1 MDDAVAS
8 WSQPQ
13 EAGHLPPVGIVVLQ
27 LITLRTIR
35 TALLQAASKQPGPY
49 TAPDDAAAA
58 RRGTLAIARAS
69 SSSALA
75 DHRLCEVM
83 ELALAAQGQPVTE
96 IAVDHAKWLYR
107 DAAKALASASQHLRQ
122 HIQPPR
128 AARPRPTT
136 AAAPAPDKR
145 NAAARLRTSLRL
157 PFRKDRAPN
166 PAPPAPKAVPP
177 APRRR

>member
-1 MDDAVAS
+1 MDDAAAS

-13 EAGHLPPVGIVVLQ
+13 EAGHLPPVGLVVLQ

-35 TALLQAASKQPGPY
+35 TALLQAAAEQPAPY
-49 TAPDDAAAA
+49 AAPDDAAAA
-58 RRGTLAIARAS
+58 RRGTLATARAS
-69 SSSALA
+69 SASALA

-83 ELALAAQGQPVTE
+83 ELVLAAQGQPATE

-107 DAAKALASASQHLRQ
+107 DAAKALSSASIHLRQ

-128 AARPRPTT
+128 AARTRPEP
-136 AAAPAPDKR
+136 AAASAPDKR
-145 NAAARLRTSLRL
+145 GAAARLRTSLRL

-166 PAPPAPKAVPP
+166 PAPPAPHAVSP
-177 APRRR
+177 APRRH